1 MKLQGAHA
9 GRSLINR
16 KSLEIRCR
24 VLHRS
29 NSNRGSFVHVLK
41 ECLILVF
48 LGLRRNVAMNEP
60 LRRFLEFSRW
70 LAIGIF
76 HNVAVALVDV
86 HGAVGNHR
94 IDVFLVNRLVRKGRI
109 VPAAPPRDPSQLRMG
124 FRELGKPLLE
134 CLQRFQPIELDRI
147 HRRA

>member
-1 MKLQGAHA
+1 
-9 GRSLINR
+9 
-16 KSLEIRCR
+16 
-24 VLHRS
+24 
-29 NSNRGSFVHVLK
+29 
-41 ECLILVF
+41 
-48 LGLRRNVAMNEP
+48 MNEP

-109 VPAAPPRDPSQLRMG
+109 VPAAPPVIQVSLGWDFANSASRFWNASNVSNPSSLTVFTG
-124 FRELGKPLLE
+124 VPE
-134 CLQRFQPIELDRI
+134 
-147 HRRA
+147 